1 MKSLEL
7 QDRGGKG
14 WAMPSAPATRASH
27 RANLRCLDHSAGIR
41 IAGPSERFVSLT
53 RNPNLRPPVRFEPTI
68 KKPGDV
74 VL

>member
-1 MKSLEL
+1 MKPKLKLVSG
-7 QDRGGKG
+7 DC
-14 WAMPSAPATRASH
+14 ADAH
-27 RANLRCLDHSAGIR
+27 RATHEPSRNLRCVSAVPVGVA

-53 RNPNLRPPVRFEPTI
+53 RNPRLRPPVRFEPTP